1 MTALE
6 QYVRLES
13 DALWRPALGQQR
25 RDVLISFGDATLVIC
40 DHAERPLAHW
50 SLPALIR
57 QNPGQ
62 RPAIYV
68 PDGDASEEL
77 EIDDPLMIDAIEK
90 VRKSLARSRP
100 KPGKLRYWIGAAVLT
115 VSVGLAL
122 FWLPNA
128 LLRQALAIVPPAKR
142 AEIGATILTQIE
154 TTTGAACTSSTNAQ
168 NAAAQ
173 LMQRVFGT
181 GDVPR
186 LVVVPQLAQGALAM
200 PGGIIV
206 LDNVLLQTSDDP
218 AAIAGM
224 VLAARSALA
233 GRDPL
238 QNVLQRA
245 GLGATLRL
253 LTTGDLPR
261 SALARHAD
269 EQLAA
274 PAPQA
279 DPPALRAA
287 FVAASLPQAP
297 YLALANRH
305 SGDLPEI
312 GPDPLAGQTLPA
324 ILTDSAWVRLQ
335 NICNI

>member
-13 DALWRPALGQQR
+13 DAIWRPAPGQQR

-40 DHAERPLAHW
+40 DHADRPLAHW
-50 SLPALIR
+50 SLPALMR

-68 PDGDASEEL
+68 PDDDASEEL
-77 EIDDPLMIDAIEK
+77 EINDPLMIDAIEQ
-90 VRKSLARSRP
+90 VRKALAKARP
-100 KPGKLRYWIGAAVLT
+100 RPGKLRYWIGAAAVAA
-115 VSVGLAL
+115 SVGLAL
-122 FWLPNA
+122 FWLPHA
-128 LLRQALAIVPPAKR
+128 LLRQALSIVPDAKR

-154 TTTGAACTSSTNAQ
+154 TTTGAACTTNSGAQ
-168 NAAAQ
+168 SAADQ
-173 LMQRVFGT
+173 LMRRLFSA
-181 GDVPR
+181 GDAPR
-186 LVVVPQLAQGALAM
+186 LIVVPHLPQGALAM

-206 LDNVLLQTSDDP
+206 LDNALLQTADDP
-218 AAIAGM
+218 AAIAGL
-224 VLAARSALA
+224 VLATRSALA

-245 GLGATLRL
+245 GLAATLRL

-261 SALARHAD
+261 SALARYAND
-269 EQLAA
+269 QLAA

-297 YLALANRH
+297 YLALANQH
-305 SGDLPEI
+305 SGDLPDI

-324 ILTDSAWVRLQ
+324 TLPDSAWVRLQ